1 MRSNNP
7 NLADIEI
14 IRNLFLSAAE
24 QMRRTLVRTAFNA
37 VIYEVLDFGI
47 SIADRSR
54 RMISEAAGITSFIGA
69 NDFALNKLVDHLGV
83 DCFEDGDIVILNYPY
98 WNSAHAPDA
107 LLMAP
112 IFIDGIAEPE
122 IYLCV
127 RAHWL
132 DIGAKDGGYVI
143 DSDNI
148 HQEGLILPGVKLVKK
163 GVIDEEILN
172 IIKFNSRLP
181 DLIVG
186 DFNAQISAIKTGEKC
201 VRDAYDKYGVEM
213 VRESLQVLIEHSEN
227 EAKEAVNKLP
237 NGSWEAE
244 EWLDDDGISDDMI
257 RMAVKVTIDGDRF
270 VADYSKS
277 DPMVSGP
284 VNMPFGETITMAKTY
299 FKYLTT
305 PDIPNN
311 HGHYSP
317 LEVIAPEGNLFHA
330 VYPSATYML
339 WTKMVAFE
347 LIAKA
352 LSQALETIP
361 ASSGGDEPGFMSMGT
376 HVRTGKNFVVSNNE
390 GIGWGA
396 TYQHDG
402 ANALQHPSTSSVR
415 NTSVEVLEHI
425 SNIYHDRLEL
435 ITDSAGAG
443 RFRGGVGI
451 RRDVSFIADSEIISM
466 KKKTKT
472 SGWGLNGGRADS
484 KNKMIIWP
492 GTVKEK
498 HVGMYRT
505 FMKKGES
512 FQNYSAG
519 GGGWGNPYAR
529 EIERIIDDI
538 KNGYISIE
546 SAEKDYGLIV
556 KDDYTYEENEERL
569 EYRKKLLLNKER

>member
-1 MRSNNP
+1 MTNKNINP
-7 NLADIEI
+7 ADIEI

-47 SIADRSR
+47 SIADRSG

-69 NDFALNKLVDHLGV
+69 NDFALKKLIDHLGIE
-83 DCFEDGDIVILNYPY
+83 CFEDGDIVILNYPY

-112 IFIDGIAEPE
+112 IFIPGIPKPE
-122 IYLCV
+122 IFLCV

-132 DIGAKDGGYVI
+132 DIGAKDAGYVI

-148 HQEGLILPGVKLVKK
+148 HQEGLILPGVKIVKK
-163 GVIDEEILN
+163 GIIDEEILN

-186 DFNAQISAIKTGEKC
+186 DFNAQISSIKTGEKC
-201 VRDAYDKYGVEM
+201 VKEAYEKHGVEM
-213 VRESLQVLIEHSEN
+213 IRESLRVLMDHSES
-227 EAKEAVNKLP
+227 EAKRAVENLP
-237 NGSWEAE
+237 DGTWVAE
-244 EWLDDDGISDDMI
+244 EWLDDDGITDEMI

-270 VADYSKS
+270 IADYSES

-284 VNMPFGETITMAKTY
+284 VNMPFGATITMAKTY

-305 PDIPNN
+305 PNIPSN
-311 HGHYSP
+311 HGHYAP

-330 VYPSATYML
+330 VYPSATYMP
-339 WTKMVAFE
+339 WTSMVAFE

-352 LSQALETIP
+352 LSQAVETIP

-376 HVRTGKNFVVSNNE
+376 HFRTGKNFVVSNNE

-396 TYQHDG
+396 SFQHDG

-415 NTSVEVLEHI
+415 NTSIEVLEHI
-425 SNIYHDRLEL
+425 SNIFHERLEL

-443 RFRGGVGI
+443 KYRGGLGI
-451 RRDVSFIADSEIISM
+451 RRDISFIADSEIISM

-472 SGWGLNGGRADS
+472 GGWGLNGGRADS

-492 GTVKEK
+492 ETNKEK
-498 HVGMYRT
+498 SVGMYRT
-505 FMKKGES
+505 FMKEGES

-519 GGGWGNPYAR
+519 GSGWGNPYER
-529 EIERIIDDI
+529 EINNIIDDL
-538 KNGYISIE
+538 KNGYISKK
-546 SAEKDYGLIV
+546 SAQEIYGILIN
-556 KDDYTYEENEERL
+556 DDGTYEENDARL
-569 EYRKKLLLNKER
+569 EYISKEINT

>member
-1 MRSNNP
+1 MKNN
-7 NLADIEI
+7 NLNPADIEI

-47 SIADRSR
+47 SIADRSG

-69 NDFALNKLVDHLGV
+69 NDFALNKLIDYLGI
-83 DCFEDGDIVILNYPY
+83 DCFEDGDIIILNYPY

-112 IFIDGIAEPE
+112 IFIPGVSEPE

-148 HQEGLILPGVKLVKK
+148 HQEGLILPGVKIVKK
-163 GVIDEEILN
+163 GIIDEEILN

-181 DLIVG
+181 ELLVG
-186 DFNAQISAIKTGEKC
+186 DFNAQISSIRTGEKC
-201 VRDAYDKYGVEM
+201 VKEAYEKYGVETI
-213 VRESLQVLIEHSEN
+213 RESLEVLIDHSGN
-227 EAKEAVNKLP
+227 EAREAVANLP
-237 NGSWEAE
+237 DGTWEAE
-244 EWLDDDGISDDMI
+244 EWLDDDGITDDMI
-257 RMAVKVTIDGDRF
+257 RMAVKVTINGDRF
-270 VADYSKS
+270 IADYSDS

-284 VNMPFGETITMAKTY
+284 VNMPFGATISMAKTY

-305 PDIPNN
+305 PNSPSN

-317 LEVIAPEGNLFHA
+317 LEVIVPEGNLFHA
-330 VYPSATYML
+330 VYPSATYMS

-352 LSQALETIP
+352 LSQAVETIP

-376 HVRTGKNFVVSNNE
+376 HILTGKKFVVSNNE

-396 TYQHDG
+396 SYQHDG
-402 ANALQHPSTSSVR
+402 ATALQHPSTSSVR
-415 NTSVEVLEHI
+415 NTSVEVLEQI
-425 SNIYHDRLEL
+425 SNIFHEKLEL

-443 RFRGGVGI
+443 KFRGGAGI
-451 RRDVSFIADSEIISM
+451 RRDISFLADSEIISM

-472 SGWGLNGGRADS
+472 SGWGLNGGRAES
-484 KNKMIIWP
+484 KNKMVIWP
-492 GTVKEK
+492 DTEKEI

-512 FQNYSAG
+512 FHNYSAG
-519 GGGWGNPYAR
+519 GSGWGNPYER
-529 EIERIIDDI
+529 DIESILDDV
-538 KNGYISIE
+538 KNGYISII
-546 SAEKDYGLIV
+546 SAEREYGILIN
-556 KDDYTYEENEERL
+556 DDDTYEEKEERL
-569 EYRKKLLLNKER
+569 DYRKKCLIDK

>member
-1 MRSNNP
+1 
-7 NLADIEI
+7 
-14 IRNLFLSAAE
+14 
-24 QMRRTLVRTAFNA
+24 
-37 VIYEVLDFGI
+37 
-47 SIADRSR
+47 
-54 RMISEAAGITSFIGA
+54 
-69 NDFALNKLVDHLGV
+69 
-83 DCFEDGDIVILNYPY
+83 
-98 WNSAHAPDA
+98 
-107 LLMAP
+107 
-112 IFIDGIAEPE
+112 
-122 IYLCV
+122 
-127 RAHWL
+127 
-132 DIGAKDGGYVI
+132 
-143 DSDNI
+143 
-148 HQEGLILPGVKLVKK
+148 
-163 GVIDEEILN
+163 
-172 IIKFNSRLP
+172 
-181 DLIVG
+181 
-186 DFNAQISAIKTGEKC
+186 
-201 VRDAYDKYGVEM
+201 
-213 VRESLQVLIEHSEN
+213 
-227 EAKEAVNKLP
+227 
-237 NGSWEAE
+237 
-244 EWLDDDGISDDMI
+244 
-257 RMAVKVTIDGDRF
+257 
-270 VADYSKS
+270 
-277 DPMVSGP
+277 
-284 VNMPFGETITMAKTY
+284 
-299 FKYLTT
+299 
-305 PDIPNN
+305 
-311 HGHYSP
+311 
-317 LEVIAPEGNLFHA
+317 
-330 VYPSATYML
+330 
-339 WTKMVAFE
+339 MVAFE

-425 SNIYHDRLEL
+425 SNIFHDRLEL

-492 GTVKEK
+492 GTDKEK

-538 KNGYISIE
+538 KNGYISRE

-556 KDDYTYEENEERL
+556 KDDYTYEEKEERL
-569 EYRKKLLLNKER
+569 EFIKKNFKKFF